1 MFQKAADNFNGKV
14 KELKAVCEFMRKR
27 VDL

>member
-1 MFQKAADNFNGKV
+1 MFQKAADNFNGKI
-14 KELKAVCEFMRKR
+14 KELKAVCEFMGER